1 MTCGS
6 GRVLLPMR
14 RHLHKISSDSAAG
27 WYMGMSDCSD
37 ALRRMTSPSR
47 YRMHCRDH
55 GREPCGGRR
64 TAWLIVT
71 TRQAEGWVMA
81 DSGLFIGFGA
91 PVRGRERQATK
102 VFNEAFEYYSRLQQ
116 GGEIESFEPVLLEPH
131 GGELD
136 GFFLLRG
143 DQDKLARIRSSE
155 EFERLTVRGQLI
167 IENLG
172 IVGAA
177 LGGRLMSQMSVFGE
191 QVEELT

>member
-1 MTCGS
+1 
-6 GRVLLPMR
+6 
-14 RHLHKISSDSAAG
+14 
-27 WYMGMSDCSD
+27 
-37 ALRRMTSPSR
+37 
-47 YRMHCRDH
+47 
-55 GREPCGGRR
+55 
-64 TAWLIVT
+64 
-71 TRQAEGWVMA
+71 MA

-116 GGEIESFEPVLLEPH
+116 EGEIESFEPVLLEPH

-155 EFERLTVRGQLI
+155 EFERLTVRAQLI
-167 IENLG
+167 VENLG

-177 LGGRLMSQMSVFGE
+177 LGGRLMSQLGVFGG